1 MAKYKQPKNEKH
13 KARKDLKDYT
23 HDKDVEGMVPN
34 ASGEVMPDVP
44 RKDDKELIDDVENM
58 VPKVKDADRVYVTKE
73 LEDGDPKMPANA
85 LKTFSKNQKEDAEE
99 LIHTLAKKD
108 GSYMSQ
114 IKKLTKEQKEEL
126 VRRLVKKQIQ
136 NFINE
141 AALAEQDQDGDNDED
156 FDDVKI
162 ARMVAS
168 GMSKEDALKKVN
180 EQDEE
185 ESADAE
191 GEGQAALADTPETPA
206 APEAPAI
213 PADSP
218 GSEEA
223 TPEPE
228 ADAPAQPIAPAG
240 AEDDADGDGQPGDN
254 RIDKF
259 IAAVQEKPG
268 ALAQMKIV
276 LKVIK
281 QVTTSE
287 DPKQSIARLGLLKR
301 AIDSLLAKQGAD
313 PKQ

>member
-1 MAKYKQPKNEKH
+1 MAKYKHPKNEKH

-58 VPKVKDADRVYVTKE
+58 VPKVKDADRVYVTKQM
-73 LEDGDPKMPANA
+73 EDGDPKMPANA

-126 VRRLVKKQIQ
+126 VRRIVKKQIQ
-136 NFINE
+136 TFINE
-141 AALAEQDQDGDNDED
+141 AALGEQEDESEETSAEETSDDQ
-156 FDDVKI
+156 K
-162 ARMVAS
+162 
-168 GMSKEDALKKVN
+168 
-180 EQDEE
+180 
-185 ESADAE
+185 
-191 GEGQAALADTPETPA
+191 ALADTPETPA

-218 GSEEA
+218 GSAEA
-223 TPEPE
+223 TPEPK

-240 AEDDADGDGQPGDN
+240 TEDDPDGDGQPGDN

-259 IAAVQEKPG
+259 IVAVQEKPG
-268 ALAQMKIV
+268 ALAQMKVV

-281 QVTTSE
+281 KITTSE

-301 AIDSLLAKQGAD
+301 AIDSMLAKQGAD

>member
-58 VPKVKDADRVYVTKE
+58 VPKVKDADRVYVTKQM
-73 LEDGDPKMPANA
+73 EDGDPKMPANA

-126 VRRLVKKQIQ
+126 VRRIVKKQIQ
-136 NFINE
+136 TFINE
-141 AALAEQDQDGDNDED
+141 AALGEQEDESEETSAEETSDDQ
-156 FDDVKI
+156 K
-162 ARMVAS
+162 
-168 GMSKEDALKKVN
+168 
-180 EQDEE
+180 
-185 ESADAE
+185 
-191 GEGQAALADTPETPA
+191 ALADTPETPA

-218 GSEEA
+218 GSAEA
-223 TPEPE
+223 TPEPK

-240 AEDDADGDGQPGDN
+240 TEDDPDGDGQPGDN

-259 IAAVQEKPG
+259 IVAVQEKPG
-268 ALAQMKIV
+268 ALAQMKVV

-281 QVTTSE
+281 KITTSE

-301 AIDSLLAKQGAD
+301 AIDSMLAKQGAD

>member
-1 MAKYKQPKNEKH
+1 M
-13 KARKDLKDYT
+13 
-23 HDKDVEGMVPN
+23 
-34 ASGEVMPDVP
+34 
-44 RKDDKELIDDVENM
+44 
-58 VPKVKDADRVYVTKE
+58 
-73 LEDGDPKMPANA
+73 EDGDPKRPANS
-85 LKTFSKNQKEDAEE
+85 LKVFSKNQEEDAEE

-126 VRRLVKKQIQ
+126 VRRLVRKQIN

-141 AALAEQDQDGDNDED
+141 TALAEQDQDKDGDED

-185 ESADAE
+185 SPEEPAGEE
-191 GEGQAALADTPETPA
+191 GEGQEALADTPETPA

-218 GSEEA
+218 GSAEA

-228 ADAPAQPIAPAG
+228 GTTGGEEDSTEAPAPAPADDPTQGGG
-240 AEDDADGDGQPGDN
+240 ADRVE
-254 RIDKF
+254 KF
-259 IAAVQEKPG
+259 IQAVQERPG
-268 ALAQMKIV
+268 ALAQMKLV
-276 LKVIK
+276 LQVVKKV
-281 QVTTSE
+281 TASE
-287 DPKQSIARLGLLKR
+287 DPKASIAKLGLLKR
-301 AIDSLLAKQGAD
+301 AIDSLLAKQGAN